1 MNIIQE
7 FITVILR
14 KLIYD
19 SSSPDVRAQVVKG
32 LAVMLD
38 NSQTHQLLEKMIPLT
53 NKVLHDPHDKVNFIF
68 INFFVLI
75 SFIYF
80 VFWRQKR
87 LGTFS
92 ALSFRSE
99 LSMSLC

>member
-68 INFFVLI
+68 INFFNFNFYF
-75 SFIYF
+75 FILCF
-80 VFWRQKR
+80 GVKNDWVRFLLCH
-87 LGTFS
+87 LGPS
-92 ALSFRSE
+92 
-99 LSMSLC
+99 